1 MMPIFLSSGSG
12 VVLGIYLCLVLFL
25 HRYSPQGGKKKERGC
40 VCRSRFRTDSHP
52 RSLDRRGPVGYS
64 GGHRVSV
71 IRSPLTYCEGFGLRL
86 HHLIQLLVFTT
97 GSERTLCLPQ
107 PFGECR
113 LSF

>member
-1 MMPIFLSSGSG
+1 MFLSSGSG
-12 VVLGIYLCLVLFL
+12 VVLGIYLCLVLSL
-25 HRYSPQGGKKKERGC
+25 HCYSPQRGIKKGARLC
-40 VCRSRFRTDSHP
+40 LPQSFRTDSHP

-71 IRSPLTYCEGFGLRL
+71 IRSLPNYCEGFGLLFHR
-86 HHLIQLLVFTT
+86 LIQLLVFTT
-97 GSERTLCLPQ
+97 GSERMLCWPQ